1 MKEQLMQKEPIQ
13 RTIAGLAWG
22 GAAVMGGLITAAA
35 AGIAYSRLAIDH
47 ELPLP
52 AALNA
57 ERRELDLSDVG
68 RISTYAGEQSAGQ
81 PLVLIH
87 SVNAAASALEMKPLF
102 EVYRQNRPVYALDL
116 PGYGFSDRQARP
128 YTPEFFSNALGDF
141 LDEVV
146 GEPADVI
153 ALSLSSEFA
162 ARAAN
167 RVPEQFRSLTMISPS
182 GFTRRSR
189 GRATEQAGQLG
200 ADNSL
205 YGLLANPVWAQA
217 LYDLIASR
225 MSLRFYL
232 GKSFVGEIPDELVE
246 YGYATSHQPG
256 AMNVPLYFLSGRLF
270 TQDVLNELYVDLSVP
285 TLILYDQDFY
295 VRFDLL
301 PELVNQNELINT
313 VRIAPTLGLPHW
325 EQPEETKA
333 ALDVFWGEIAER

>member
-1 MKEQLMQKEPIQ
+1 MKKEPIQ
-13 RTIAGLAWG
+13 KTVASLARG
-22 GAAVMGGLITAAA
+22 GAAVIGGLATAAA

-47 ELPLP
+47 EVPLSD
-52 AALNA
+52 ALNA
-57 ERRELDLSDVG
+57 ERHEVYLSDVG
-68 RISTYAGEQSAGQ
+68 QISAYVGEQSAGR

-87 SVNAAASALEMKPLF
+87 SINAAASALEMKPLF
-102 EVYRQNRPVYALDL
+102 ELYRHNRPVYALDL

-141 LDEVV
+141 LSEVV

-167 RVPEQFRSLTMISPS
+167 KAPEQFRSLTMISPT
-182 GFTRRSR
+182 GFTRRSS
-189 GRATEQAGQLG
+189 GRPTEQASKRG
-200 ADNSL
+200 DSNSI
-205 YGLLANPVWAQA
+205 YGLLANPIWAQA

-232 GKSFVGEIPDELVE
+232 GKSFVGDVPSELVE
-246 YGYATSHQPG
+246 FGYATSHQPG
-256 AMNVPLYFLSGRLF
+256 AMIVPFYFLSGRLF
-270 TQDVLNELYVDLSVP
+270 TQDALNELYVHLSVP

-301 PELVNQNELINT
+301 PELVNQNELVNA

-333 ALDVFWGEIAER
+333 ALDAFWAEITER